1 MFLGGIG
8 GVLVDGF
15 GLRVGGVVV
24 VILVWVCWCGGGDFS
39 LGVWCVDV
47 WLGSYAYALRF

>member
-24 VILVWVCWCGGGDFS
+24 VILVWVCWCGGGDFC
-39 LGVWCVDV
+39 LGV
-47 WLGSYAYALRF
+47 